1 MLAGDSIVLTAFLWI
16 IILLAGFLFYF
27 FVVQRVVKHYLHYPI
42 PAFAVR
48 FIDNPIR
55 RLLQPPKNVVD
66 WIDIREGMSVLE
78 IGPGPGTFT
87 FEGARR
93 IGEQGNL
100 FAIDI
105 QPSIVSRL
113 GHRLREKGMTN
124 VTPIVASAHYLPFS
138 DDAVDRVF
146 LVTVLGEIPDK
157 NKTLVEAKRILKND
171 GLLAVGELLPDP
183 DYPRQKSVIRWCDDA
198 GLKLAATHGGVI
210 HYLLTFVK
218 SEAAS

>member
-1 MLAGDSIVLTAFLWI
+1 MLSGDSVVLTAFLWI
-16 IILLAGFLFYF
+16 IILLAGFLFF
-27 FVVQRVVKHYLHYPI
+27 FLVVQRVVKHYFHYPI

-55 RLLQPPKNVVD
+55 RLFQPPGDIVA

-87 FEGARR
+87 FEAARR

-113 GHRLREKGMTN
+113 GHRLRVKGMTN
-124 VTPIVASAHYLPFS
+124 VTPGVASAQELPFS
-138 DDAVDRVF
+138 DNAFDRVF
-146 LVTVLGEIPDK
+146 MVGVLGEIPEK
-157 NKTLVEAKRILKND
+157 RTTLLEVKRVLRNG
-171 GLLAVGELLPDP
+171 GLLAIGEILPDP
-183 DYPRQKSVIRWCDDA
+183 DYPRRKSVIRWCSDS
-198 GLKLAATHGGVI
+198 GLEFVAANGAII
-210 HYLLTFVK
+210 HYLLTFKKQV
-218 SEAAS
+218 SEE